1 VSPRDPNAKSPAATA
16 KPPAPAWVRP
26 VMRMASLLPWRL
38 RWWIAW
44 LGMTLTPRRPGRTR
58 VARANLDLAFGD
70 TMPEAEKT
78 QVARASLVSLAG
90 CMLDAVSII
99 PRLNAKNWS
108 RYVKVPEADVATLH
122 GELARGKG
130 ALVMFSHYGNWEL
143 MGACMSFMG
152 FHPCNVVAKRQ
163 PGWSNALIEGLRTW
177 TGNSVIY
184 KEGAAMATLR
194 ALRRNEIVGLSID
207 QNFSQGIFVPFFG
220 VLAGTPDTLAAL
232 ARASGAPIVPLVCT
246 PNGDGTYTGRFLP
259 AIHADRTA
267 DKEAD
272 LVQTTRR
279 CFEVLEGIIR
289 ERPAL
294 WMWGHKRW
302 KSRPPGE
309 VPARDPYAR
318 QPAPRAA
325 SAG

>member
-1 VSPRDPNAKSPAATA
+1 LSPREPNAKSPASRAE
-16 KPPAPAWVRP
+16 PPAATWVRL
-26 VMRMASLLPWRL
+26 VMRLASLLPWRV
-38 RWWIAW
+38 RWWIAR
-44 LGMTLTPRRPGRTR
+44 LGTTLTPRRPARVR

-70 TMPEAEKT
+70 AMPDAEKDR
-78 QVARASLVSLAG
+78 VARASLMSLAG

-99 PRLNAKNWS
+99 PRLRPENWS
-108 RYVKVPEADVATLH
+108 RYVKVPQADVDALH

-246 PNGDGTYTGRFLP
+246 PDGDGTYTGHFLP

-272 LVQTTRR
+272 LVLTTRR
-279 CFEVLEGIIR
+279 CFEVLEKIIR
-289 ERPAL
+289 ERPSL

-309 VPARDPYAR
+309 VPARDPYAPR
-318 QPAPRAA
+318 SAARAA
-325 SAG
+325 SAR